1 MKVIF
6 EGIEASAPGKL
17 LLVGEYAV
25 LEGAPAIVLAID
37 RRARARIATCEGAEC
52 LVSAPDLGISNVRL
66 RIGAHG
72 VPEWLSADGQARLK
86 LVDCALRELASRQL
100 GPEPGR
106 GFELHLDTSDFFDE
120 VTHTKLGLGS
130 SAALCVAV
138 TSALAGLRNNE
149 SKFGLR
155 LPLQVHREFQSGQGS
170 GADVAASFAGGVIV
184 YRLRGTEPQLD
195 TARWPS
201 GVHARYVWSGRS
213 ASTGDFLARLARWR
227 SDHAVQYAF
236 HMRGLSDIAGSAAE
250 AVMHDGAADFIEA
263 ASAYARAL
271 QSFGAESGLEIYSPE
286 HLALAELAHTAGVHY
301 KSCGAGGGDFGVL
314 LALDADKLAAAE
326 RAVAQAGFR
335 CMPLAMDEQGLH
347 VEHKVSE
354 TECI

>member
-1 MKVIF
+1 MKS
-6 EGIEASAPGKL
+6 IETSAPGKL

-25 LEGAPAIVLAID
+25 LEGAPAVVLAVN
-37 RRARARIATCEGAEC
+37 RRARARVTERDGTEC
-52 LVSAPDLGISNVRL
+52 SVGAPDLGIMSARL
-66 RIGAHG
+66 RIGAQG
-72 VPEWLSADGQARLK
+72 APEWPSADEQASLK
-86 LVDCALRELASRQL
+86 LVDCALRVLASTPL

-120 VTHTKLGLGS
+120 AMHTKLGLGS

-138 TSALAGLRNNE
+138 TSALAGLRSNE
-149 SKFGLR
+149 PKIDLR

-170 GADVAASFAGGVIV
+170 GADVAASFAGGVLI
-184 YRLRGTEPQLD
+184 YRLQGAEPHVD
-195 TARWPS
+195 AVRWPS

-213 ASTGDFLARLARWR
+213 ASTSDFLARLGRWR
-227 SDHAVQYAF
+227 DGHAVQYAF
-236 HMRGLSDIAGSAAE
+236 HMRGLSDIAASAAE
-250 AVMHDGAADFIEA
+250 AVMQNGAADFIEA

-271 QSFGAESGLEIYSPE
+271 QSFGVESGLEIYSPE

-326 RAVAQAGFR
+326 RAVARAGFR